1 MKVLITGIAGF
12 TGSKLAEWILG
23 HVPGCEV
30 YGIDDLSCGYM
41 ESVPRDVSGFWHHT
55 LGTNVWRT
63 LEIINGIRPD
73 YAFHCAAYAAEG
85 LSPFIR
91 SYNYRNNL
99 SATAEVVTACIENN
113 VRRLVFT
120 SSMAVYGRGVPP
132 FDEEHPRQPIDPY
145 GVAKAACEQDIEIA
159 GDQHGLDWCI
169 IRPHNLYGPGQSIWQ
184 RYRNVFGI
192 WMARHLEGKPLLIY
206 GDGNQQRAFSYIDD
220 CLPCLWRAA
229 TEPQASRE
237 TINLGGTQP
246 VSILAAAKALREVIG
261 DGEIQHVE
269 PRHEAKEA
277 WCTWDKSIRLLGYN
291 QDNARMIDD
300 LLAMWEWAL
309 DAWHRYPE
317 RRSQSDGIQVELQR
331 GLYSF
336 WANQQKQ

>member
-1 MKVLITGIAGF
+1 MRVLVTGIAGF

-23 HVPGCEV
+23 HVPGSEV
-30 YGIDDLSCGYM
+30 YGIDDLSCGYV
-41 ESVPRDVSGFWHHT
+41 ESVPRDVSGFWHHS

-63 LEIINGIRPD
+63 LEIINGIQPD
-73 YAFHCAAYAAEG
+73 YVFHLAAYAAEG

-99 SATAEVVTACIENN
+99 LATAEVVTACVENS

-132 FDEEHPRQPIDPY
+132 FDEDHPRQPIDPY

-159 GDQHGLDWCI
+159 GQQHGLDWCV

-184 RYRNVFGI
+184 KYRNVLGI
-192 WMARHLEGKPLLIY
+192 WMARKLNGEPLLIY
-206 GDGNQQRAFSYIDD
+206 GDGQQTRAFSFIDD

-229 TEPQASRE
+229 TESQCSKQI
-237 TINLGGTQP
+237 INLGGTRP
-246 VSILAAAKALREVIG
+246 VSINEVAG
-261 DGEIQHVE
+261 MVAEVMGGATIQYVE
-269 PRHEAKEA
+269 PRHEAKQA
-277 WCTWDKSIRLLGYN
+277 WCTWSKSEDLLGY
-291 QDNARMIDD
+291 QDRTAMLDG
-300 LLAMWEWAL
+300 LTAMWERACRE
-309 DAWHRYPE
+309 WHQHRE
-317 RRSQSDGIQVELQR
+317 RRTSSDGIELELWK

-336 WANQQKQ
+336 WGGASK